1 MSRYSLDIVQQPIRS
16 RLCGFGEKDRRP
28 IDPPPVVKA
37 RAYETHSDGS
47 ETELPEKDIIPH
59 HLLVQVEIFDSRGL
73 ESCAYVYNST
83 TATQAANTTQ
93 ASLTSD
99 KPIRNLLG
107 SLTAEGTRL
116 RDTENNQG
124 IFFCFQDLSVRVEG
138 VFTLR
143 FSLVDI
149 EAWVQSCVFVC
160 RLTNSRLISGKNNQ
174 SIVTQETSDA
184 FQVYSPKK
192 FPGMTSSTALSKT
205 DIQCFASQGIKIS
218 IRKVSRRAH
227 FARSLNVLP
236 GRTKPWIWRQG

>member
-116 RDTENNQG
+116 RDMENNQG

-149 EAWVQSCVFVC
+149 EA
-160 RLTNSRLISGKNNQ
+160 LISGKNNQ

-192 FPGMTSSTALSKT
+192 FPGMTSSTALSK
-205 DIQCFASQGIKIS
+205 CFASQGIKIS
-218 IRKVSRRAH
+218 IRKDEPNPGFGGRA
-227 FARSLNVLP
+227 SSGN
-236 GRTKPWIWRQG
+236 